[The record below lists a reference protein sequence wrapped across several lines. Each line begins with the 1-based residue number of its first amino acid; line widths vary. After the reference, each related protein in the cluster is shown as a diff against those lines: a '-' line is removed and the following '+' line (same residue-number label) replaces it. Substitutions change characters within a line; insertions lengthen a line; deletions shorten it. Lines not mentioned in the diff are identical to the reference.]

1 MLRERAREARLSQQ
15 RASRAVRA
23 AAANAVVEQLWS
35 AGYCGLDIVG
45 TFFRIV
51 KFQPMDEELKL
62 NFIKEIG
69 FCHMRILDGLDSL
82 LQLSGLIGKLCCNAG
97 VVRK

>member
-1 MLRERAREARLSQQ
+1 
-15 RASRAVRA
+15 
-23 AAANAVVEQLWS
+23 
-35 AGYCGLDIVG
+35 
-45 TFFRIV
+45 
-51 KFQPMDEELKL
+51 MDEELKL

-97 VVRK
+97 AVRK

>member
-1 MLRERAREARLSQQ
+1 LK
-15 RASRAVRA
+15 
-23 AAANAVVEQLWS
+23 AANAVVEQLWS

>member
-1 MLRERAREARLSQQ
+1 MQPRAPPLRVFFCAAPSCLRVRRRQSDGLSWRCVCGVCCSQ
-15 RASRAVRA
+15 RIGA
-23 AAANAVVEQLWS
+23 L
-35 AGYCGLDIVG
+35 
-45 TFFRIV
+45 
-51 KFQPMDEELKL
+51 DEELKL

>member
-1 MLRERAREARLSQQ
+1 MLSPLWESSSTRVSSPRPDALSPS
-15 RASRAVRA
+15 SRDPPISSIS
-23 AAANAVVEQLWS
+23 LLS
-35 AGYCGLDIVG
+35 YTG
-45 TFFRIV
+45 IV

>member
-1 MLRERAREARLSQQ
+1 MPLLSYT
-15 RASRAVRA
+15 
-23 AAANAVVEQLWS
+23 
-35 AGYCGLDIVG
+35 G
-45 TFFRIV
+45 IV